1 MAYPLKKCAYTN
13 PKKADI
19 IIFVKNPPDFWRICG
34 NLLFML
40 RKGRA
45 SMVASK
51 KKPATARLDNKSLQA
66 KIKKVWNR
74 DWQLFVLC
82 LPALIYVAIFCYGPM
97 YGILIAF
104 KDFSARQGIIGSDWI
119 GFDHFIRF
127 FNSPNFWVLL
137 RNTLTISLYTLIAG
151 FPFPIFLLCCWNQAA
166 NKKFRKFVQTVIY
179 APHFISVVVMCGMI
193 TLFFSYSTGIVNTVL
208 TSLGFDRIFFMGS
221 EKAFPHLYVWSDIW
235 QSTGWGTIIYIAALG
250 AISQDQYEA
259 AKIDGA
265 SKWKMLLHIDI
276 PNLMP
281 TILTMF
287 ILRVGSVMSI
297 GFQKAFLL
305 QTSMNLGASEIIST
319 YVYKVGLVDAKFD
332 YSTAIGLFNN
342 IINIILL
349 LLVNKL
355 SKKLSDDGGL
365 F

>member
-1 MAYPLKKCAYTN
+1 M
-13 PKKADI
+13 
-19 IIFVKNPPDFWRICG
+19 F
-34 NLLFML
+34 
-40 RKGRA
+40 
-45 SMVASK
+45 
-51 KKPATARLDNKSLQA
+51 DN
-66 KIKKVWNR
+66 
-74 DWQLFVLC
+74 
-82 LPALIYVAIFCYGPM
+82 
-97 YGILIAF
+97 
-104 KDFSARQGIIGSDWI
+104 
-119 GFDHFIRF
+119 FIRF
-127 FNSPNFWVLL
+127 FNSPDFWMLL
-137 RNTLTISLYTLIAG
+137 RNTLTLSLYALIAG
-151 FPFPIFLLCCWNQAA
+151 FPFPIFLALLLNQAA

-193 TLFFSYSTGIVNTVL
+193 TLFFSYSTGIVNTL
-208 TSLGFDRIFFMGS
+208 ITSFGFDRFFFMGS

-250 AISQDQYEA
+250 SISQDQYEA

-265 SKWKMLLHIDI
+265 SKWKMLLYIDI

-281 TILTMF
+281 TIVTMF
-287 ILRVGSVMSI
+287 ILRTGSVMSI

-319 YVYKVGLVDAKFD
+319 YVYKVGLVQGQFD

-349 LLVNKL
+349 LIVNKL
-355 SKKLSDDGGL
+355 SKKLSENGGL

>member
-34 NLLFML
+34 NL
-40 RKGRA
+40 
-45 SMVASK
+45 
-51 KKPATARLDNKSLQA
+51 
-66 KIKKVWNR
+66 
-74 DWQLFVLC
+74 C

-97 YGILIAF
+97 YGIQIAF

-151 FPFPIFLLCCWNQAA
+151 FPFPIFLALLLNQAA

>member
-1 MAYPLKKCAYTN
+1 MVALKKQASAPAQTLQQ
-13 PKKADI
+13 KTFKQRFTKA
-19 IIFVKNPPDFWRICG
+19 
-34 NLLFML
+34 
-40 RKGRA
+40 
-45 SMVASK
+45 
-51 KKPATARLDNKSLQA
+51 
-66 KIKKVWNR
+66 WNR
-74 DWQLFVLC
+74 DWQLFLLC
-82 LPALIYVAIFCYGPM
+82 LPALLYVAVFCYGPM
-97 YGILIAF
+97 YGIQIAF
-104 KDFSARQGIIGSDWI
+104 KDYVARKGIAGSEWVM
-119 GFDHFIRF
+119 FDNFIRF
-127 FNSPNFWVLL
+127 FNSPNFWMLL
-137 RNTLTISLYTLIAG
+137 RNTLTLSLYALIAG
-151 FPFPIFLLCCWNQAA
+151 FPFPIFLALLLNQAA

-193 TLFFSYSTGIVNTVL
+193 TLFFSYSTGIVNTL
-208 TSLGFDRIFFMGS
+208 ITSFGFDRFFFMGS

-250 AISQDQYEA
+250 SISQDQYEA

-281 TILTMF
+281 TIVTMF
-287 ILRVGSVMSI
+287 ILRTGSVMSI

-319 YVYKVGLVDAKFD
+319 YVYKVGLVQGQFD

-349 LLVNKL
+349 LIVNKL
-355 SKKLSDDGGL
+355 SKKLSENGGL